1 MIDLDVVRVQA
12 VLGRAVIELEDREEV
27 TASGLIVVEHRSGKD
42 FRPNRDFEIGVVISI
57 GRTMTVTGD
66 SEWWPLMEGDRVIVR
81 ARSGGEAGADIGLA
95 LGMARGKVIVVERD
109 EVVAI
114 YEEG

>member
-1 MIDLDVVRVQA
+1 MIEIERVRA
-12 VLGRAVIELEDREEV
+12 VKGRAVIELEDREEV

-42 FRPNRDFEIGVVISI
+42 FRPNRDWEIGVVRSI
-57 GRTMTVTGD
+57 GREMTVTGD
-66 SEWWPLMEGDRVIVR
+66 SEWWPMEIGSRVIVQ
-81 ARSGGEAGADIGLA
+81 ARSGGEAGADLGSA